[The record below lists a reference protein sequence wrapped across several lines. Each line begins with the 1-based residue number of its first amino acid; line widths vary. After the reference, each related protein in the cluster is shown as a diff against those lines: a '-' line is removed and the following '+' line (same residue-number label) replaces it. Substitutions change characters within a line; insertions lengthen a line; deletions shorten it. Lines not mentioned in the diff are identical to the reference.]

1 MTEQVILQVED
12 DDASYFVFSEMFK
25 EICPDIRLQRS
36 RDGAEALKTIRSL
49 VVDPAIDLRLLLLD
63 VFLPMV
69 NGWEVL
75 DSIRADDSLKQL
87 RVLMFTNVLLERD
100 QKRCTALGVEYR
112 EKPSDLRALTTLIKE
127 ICARFE
133 AVGSA

>member
-49 VVDPAIDLRLLLLD
+49 AIDPAIDLRLLLLD

-75 DSIRADDSLKQL
+75 ASIRANDSLKQIP
-87 RVLMFTNVLLERD
+87 VLMFTNLLLERD
-100 QKRCTALGVEYR
+100 QERCTALGVEYR
-112 EKPSDLRALTTLIKE
+112 EKPSDLRALTMLIKE
-127 ICARFE
+127 ICAKFE
-133 AVGSA
+133 AGGSA